1 MNMTELYR
9 GCRTY
14 RRFTQERVPQ
24 EVLQE
29 MKTNVRMASCG
40 RNAQV
45 LRYTFVSSVEMVE
58 KMQPLVKWAG
68 SLPPELGYP
77 KEGEKPKAF
86 VVISAVAEASVLNSI
101 DVGLAADTL
110 VTTAWAHGVGSCMI
124 ISANMPAVKELLQ
137 LPEEETPRLV
147 IALGYP
153 SHKSTIVDVSVG
165 DSITYYL
172 DENKDYYVPKY
183 RVEEIT
189 RSL

>member
-1 MNMTELYR
+1 MLE
-9 GCRTY
+9 
-14 RRFTQERVPQ
+14 
-24 EVLQE
+24 
-29 MKTNVRMASCG
+29 NVRIASCG
-40 RNAQV
+40 KNAQV
-45 LRYTFVSSVEMVE
+45 LRYTMVASAEMVA

-77 KEGEKPKAF
+77 KQGEQPVAF
-86 VVISAVAEASVLNSI
+86 AVISCVAETSVLNSI

-110 VTTAWAHGVGSCMI
+110 VTTAWSHGVGSCMI

-153 SHKSTIVDVSVG
+153 DHKSTVVDVSIG

-172 DENKDYYVPKY
+172 DENKDYFVPKY

-189 RSL
+189 RVR